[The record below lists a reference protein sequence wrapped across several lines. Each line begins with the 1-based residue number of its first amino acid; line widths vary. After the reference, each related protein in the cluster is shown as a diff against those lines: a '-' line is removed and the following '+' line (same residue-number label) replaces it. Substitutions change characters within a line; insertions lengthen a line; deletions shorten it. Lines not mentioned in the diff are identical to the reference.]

1 MKEQCSM
8 KIASPLIKRSIAGK
22 KCLND
27 EQTYTHKDMRLK
39 RLPGS

>member
-1 MKEQCSM
+1 MKEKCSM

-22 KCLND
+22 MFLYK

-39 RLPGS
+39 RLPGN